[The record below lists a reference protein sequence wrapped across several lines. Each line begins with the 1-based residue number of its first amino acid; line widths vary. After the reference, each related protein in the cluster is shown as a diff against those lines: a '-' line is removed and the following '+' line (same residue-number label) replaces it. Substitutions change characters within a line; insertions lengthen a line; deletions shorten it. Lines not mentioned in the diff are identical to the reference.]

1 MSSSSPS
8 SIIWIGMD
16 VHKDSVMLAVYVG
29 DSKDPELVK
38 PLPND
43 LRKLKRFF
51 ERWSRRGKIRACY
64 EASGAGYVLHREIT
78 DWGYHCDIVAPSLIP
93 VRPGD
98 RRKHDRKDARQIG
111 RLYRAGELVAIRIPS
126 AAEEQVRDLV
136 RCRQTFQ
143 REILRSRHYVTKFL
157 ARRGLVFRKGTNW
170 TQKHRVWLGALL
182 QDERLG
188 PQDRSVFSEYLAL
201 LDYKISRREDLD
213 DQIEK
218 LAFSSAYKPL
228 VDRLRSFRGIDTLAA
243 MTLVTEIG
251 DWRRFERPGQLM
263 AYLGLVPRE
272 HSSGDRTLRG
282 SITKA
287 GNSRC
292 RHVLVQAA
300 WQYRTHPRLSI
311 ALKERQRGQP
321 LEVIEH
327 SWKAQHRLY
336 KIYHRIGAKK
346 SSLVAV
352 VAVARE
358 LVGFLWAVMHDL
370 EYQLPAS
377 LRDAA

>member
-1 MSSSSPS
+1 MSSSSVS
-8 SIIWIGMD
+8 TIIWIGMD
-16 VHKDSVMLAVYVG
+16 VHKDSVMFAVYDG
-29 DSKDPELVK
+29 DSKEPAAVDQ
-38 PLPND
+38 LPND
-43 LRKLKRFF
+43 LRKLKRFLD
-51 ERWSRRGKIRACY
+51 RWGRRGEVRTCY

-78 DWGYHCDIVAPSLIP
+78 AWGHHCDIVAPSLIP

-98 RRKHDRKDARQIG
+98 RRKHDRKDAKQIG

-126 AAEEQVRDLV
+126 AAEEEVRDLV

-143 REILRSRHYVTKFL
+143 REILRSRHYITKFL
-157 ARRGLVFRKGTNW
+157 ARRGFIFRQGTNW

-182 QDERLG
+182 GNDRLG
-188 PQDRSVFSEYLAL
+188 PQDRTVFSEFLAL

-218 LAFSSAYKPL
+218 LAFSDAYRPL
-228 VDRLRSFRGIDTLAA
+228 VDRLRCFRGVGTLAA

-263 AYLGLVPRE
+263 AFLGLIPGE
-272 HSSGDRTLRG
+272 HSSGDRTRRG

-300 WQYRTHPRLSI
+300 WQYRTSPRLSI

-321 LEVIEH
+321 LDVIEH
-327 SWKAQHRLY
+327 SWKAQHRLH

-346 SSLVAV
+346 SSNIAV

-358 LVGFLWAVMHDL
+358 LVGFLWAVMHDV
-370 EYQLPAS
+370 EYQLPVS